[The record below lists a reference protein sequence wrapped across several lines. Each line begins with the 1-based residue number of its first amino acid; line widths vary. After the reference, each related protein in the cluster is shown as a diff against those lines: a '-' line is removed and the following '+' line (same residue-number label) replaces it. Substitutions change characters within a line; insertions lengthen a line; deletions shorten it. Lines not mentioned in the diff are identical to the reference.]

1 MVFSGILRFSLAKRS
16 CLTSLQ
22 PIRIRTANAFSV
34 RPSHS
39 IRKYIL
45 SSCLHYTKL
54 VRGWRRERNTVIALP
69 LPTPLVRRTTPASN
83 ITFTDSALVRRA
95 MADEGGTVK
104 TEEPPPRKCCD
115 MLWIVTTKEG
125 WLKLVEAIMTLL
137 TFSILASDP
146 INYRAEYEY
155 LIFVATTAFI
165 FVVLHIVL
173 RITHLF
179 EKLPSPLTH
188 PLIGFVGCFL
198 ASLALLVGSAISFA
212 RGEQN
217 SWHSYGRRLKS
228 SGICGFISTA
238 LFFFEGVYYIFL
250 YRRLS
255 RRGGKAEVKEEDDF
269 VQPPE
274 KV

>member
-1 MVFSGILRFSLAKRS
+1 
-16 CLTSLQ
+16 
-22 PIRIRTANAFSV
+22 
-34 RPSHS
+34 
-39 IRKYIL
+39 
-45 SSCLHYTKL
+45 
-54 VRGWRRERNTVIALP
+54 
-69 LPTPLVRRTTPASN
+69 
-83 ITFTDSALVRRA
+83 
-95 MADEGGTVK
+95 MAGENGTMN
-104 TEEPPPRKCCD
+104 TEEPPPRRCCD

-137 TFSILASDP
+137 TFSILAAHP
-146 INYRAEYEY
+146 ISIRAEYEY
-155 LIFVATTAFI
+155 LIFVATTTFV

-188 PLIGFVGCFL
+188 PLIGLVGCFL

-212 RGEQN
+212 RGEEHGE
-217 SWHSYGRRLKS
+217 SSLKS

-238 LFFFEGVYYIFL
+238 LFFCEGVYFIFL

>member
-1 MVFSGILRFSLAKRS
+1 
-16 CLTSLQ
+16 
-22 PIRIRTANAFSV
+22 
-34 RPSHS
+34 
-39 IRKYIL
+39 
-45 SSCLHYTKL
+45 
-54 VRGWRRERNTVIALP
+54 
-69 LPTPLVRRTTPASN
+69 
-83 ITFTDSALVRRA
+83 
-95 MADEGGTVK
+95 MADENGTTN
-104 TEEPPPRKCCD
+104 TEEPPPRSCCD
-115 MLWIVTTKEG
+115 MLWIVTTMEG

-137 TFSILASDP
+137 TFSILASHP
-146 INYRAEYEY
+146 ISYRDELEY

-188 PLIGFVGCFL
+188 PLIGLVGCFL

-212 RGEQN
+212 RGEQ
-217 SWHSYGRRLKS
+217 YGYRSLRI

-255 RRGGKAEVKEEDDF
+255 RRGKKEGLEEDDF

-274 KV
+274 KEERKDGV

>member
-1 MVFSGILRFSLAKRS
+1 
-16 CLTSLQ
+16 
-22 PIRIRTANAFSV
+22 
-34 RPSHS
+34 
-39 IRKYIL
+39 
-45 SSCLHYTKL
+45 
-54 VRGWRRERNTVIALP
+54 
-69 LPTPLVRRTTPASN
+69 
-83 ITFTDSALVRRA
+83 
-95 MADEGGTVK
+95 MAGDNGTMN

-115 MLWIVTTKEG
+115 MPWIVTTMEG

-146 INYRAEYEY
+146 ISYRAEYEY

-198 ASLALLVGSAISFA
+198 ASLALLVGSAIAFA
-212 RGEQN
+212 RGEVY
-217 SWHSYGRRLKS
+217 SWYSYDSRLKS

-255 RRGGKAEVKEEDDF
+255 RRGGKVEMKEDLPK
-269 VQPPE
+269 PPE
-274 KV
+274 EV

>member
-1 MVFSGILRFSLAKRS
+1 MS
-16 CLTSLQ
+16 
-22 PIRIRTANAFSV
+22 
-34 RPSHS
+34 
-39 IRKYIL
+39 
-45 SSCLHYTKL
+45 
-54 VRGWRRERNTVIALP
+54 
-69 LPTPLVRRTTPASN
+69 
-83 ITFTDSALVRRA
+83 
-95 MADEGGTVK
+95 
-104 TEEPPPRKCCD
+104 TEEPPARPCCD
-115 MLWIVTTKEG
+115 TQWTVTTKEG

-137 TFSILASDP
+137 TFSTLASHP
-146 INYRAEYEY
+146 INIRAEYEY

-188 PLIGFVGCFL
+188 PLIGLVGCFL

-212 RGEQN
+212 RGEEYHQ
-217 SWHSYGRRLKS
+217 SSLKS

-255 RRGGKAEVKEEDDF
+255 RRGRKAERKEDLL
-269 VQPPE
+269 QPPE

>member
-1 MVFSGILRFSLAKRS
+1 MS
-16 CLTSLQ
+16 
-22 PIRIRTANAFSV
+22 
-34 RPSHS
+34 
-39 IRKYIL
+39 
-45 SSCLHYTKL
+45 
-54 VRGWRRERNTVIALP
+54 
-69 LPTPLVRRTTPASN
+69 
-83 ITFTDSALVRRA
+83 
-95 MADEGGTVK
+95 
-104 TEEPPPRKCCD
+104 TEEPPARRCCD
-115 MLWIVTTKEG
+115 TQWIVTTKEG

-137 TFSILASDP
+137 TFSTLASHP
-146 INYRAEYEY
+146 ISYRAEYEY

-198 ASLALLVGSAISFA
+198 ASLALLVGSAIPFA
-212 RGEQN
+212 RGEEYRQ
-217 SWHSYGRRLKS
+217 SSLKS

-255 RRGGKAEVKEEDDF
+255 RRGRKAERKEDLL
-269 VQPPE
+269 QPPE

>member
-1 MVFSGILRFSLAKRS
+1 
-16 CLTSLQ
+16 
-22 PIRIRTANAFSV
+22 
-34 RPSHS
+34 
-39 IRKYIL
+39 
-45 SSCLHYTKL
+45 
-54 VRGWRRERNTVIALP
+54 
-69 LPTPLVRRTTPASN
+69 
-83 ITFTDSALVRRA
+83 
-95 MADEGGTVK
+95 MADENDTTN
-104 TEEPPPRKCCD
+104 TEEPPPRSCCD
-115 MLWIVTTKEG
+115 MLWIVTTMEG

-137 TFSILASDP
+137 AFSILASHPFIMMDVES
-146 INYRAEYEY
+146 AEYEY
-155 LIFVATTAFI
+155 LIFVATTTFV

-188 PLIGFVGCFL
+188 PLIGLVGCFL

-212 RGEQN
+212 RGEEHGE
-217 SWHSYGRRLKS
+217 SSLKS

-238 LFFFEGVYYIFL
+238 LFFCEGVYFIFL

>member
-1 MVFSGILRFSLAKRS
+1 
-16 CLTSLQ
+16 
-22 PIRIRTANAFSV
+22 
-34 RPSHS
+34 
-39 IRKYIL
+39 
-45 SSCLHYTKL
+45 
-54 VRGWRRERNTVIALP
+54 
-69 LPTPLVRRTTPASN
+69 
-83 ITFTDSALVRRA
+83 
-95 MADEGGTVK
+95 MAAENGTMN
-104 TEEPPPRKCCD
+104 TEEPPPRRCCD

-137 TFSILASDP
+137 TFSILASHP
-146 INYRAEYEY
+146 ISYRAEYEY
-155 LIFVATTAFI
+155 LIFAATATFV

-188 PLIGFVGCFL
+188 PLIGLVGCFL

-212 RGEQN
+212 RGEEYRQ
-217 SWHSYGRRLKS
+217 SSLKS

-238 LFFFEGVYYIFL
+238 LFFFEGVYFIFL

-255 RRGGKAEVKEEDDF
+255 RRRGKAEVKEEDDF

>member
-1 MVFSGILRFSLAKRS
+1 
-16 CLTSLQ
+16 
-22 PIRIRTANAFSV
+22 
-34 RPSHS
+34 
-39 IRKYIL
+39 
-45 SSCLHYTKL
+45 
-54 VRGWRRERNTVIALP
+54 
-69 LPTPLVRRTTPASN
+69 
-83 ITFTDSALVRRA
+83 
-95 MADEGGTVK
+95 MAGENGTMN
-104 TEEPPPRKCCD
+104 TEEPPPRSCCD
-115 MLWIVTTKEG
+115 ILWIVTTMEG

-146 INYRAEYEY
+146 ISIRAFSGAEYEY

-188 PLIGFVGCFL
+188 PLIGLVGCFL

-212 RGEQN
+212 RGE
-217 SWHSYGRRLKS
+217 HYGQSSLKS

-238 LFFFEGVYYIFL
+238 LFFFEGVYFIFL

-255 RRGGKAEVKEEDDF
+255 RRGRKAEMKEDLP
-269 VQPPE
+269 QPPE
-274 KV
+274 EV

>member
-1 MVFSGILRFSLAKRS
+1 
-16 CLTSLQ
+16 
-22 PIRIRTANAFSV
+22 
-34 RPSHS
+34 
-39 IRKYIL
+39 
-45 SSCLHYTKL
+45 
-54 VRGWRRERNTVIALP
+54 
-69 LPTPLVRRTTPASN
+69 
-83 ITFTDSALVRRA
+83 
-95 MADEGGTVK
+95 MADENGTTN
-104 TEEPPPRKCCD
+104 TEEPPPRRCCD
-115 MLWIVTTKEG
+115 MLWIVTTMEG

-137 TFSILASDP
+137 TFSILASHP
-146 INYRAEYEY
+146 ISYLTELEY

-188 PLIGFVGCFL
+188 PLIGLVGCFL

-212 RGEQN
+212 RGERY
-217 SWHSYGRRLKS
+217 YGQRANKLKS

-238 LFFFEGVYYIFL
+238 LFFFEGVYFIFL

-255 RRGGKAEVKEEDDF
+255 RRGGKAELQEEEDF

-274 KV
+274 KEERKDGV

>member
-1 MVFSGILRFSLAKRS
+1 M
-16 CLTSLQ
+16 
-22 PIRIRTANAFSV
+22 N
-34 RPSHS
+34 
-39 IRKYIL
+39 
-45 SSCLHYTKL
+45 
-54 VRGWRRERNTVIALP
+54 
-69 LPTPLVRRTTPASN
+69 
-83 ITFTDSALVRRA
+83 
-95 MADEGGTVK
+95 
-104 TEEPPPRKCCD
+104 TEEPPPRRCCD

-137 TFSILASDP
+137 TFSILASHP
-146 INYRAEYEY
+146 ISIRAEYEY
-155 LIFVATTAFI
+155 LIFVATTTFV

-188 PLIGFVGCFL
+188 PLIGLVGCFL

-212 RGEQN
+212 AGEKYHD
-217 SWHSYGRRLKS
+217 STLKS

-255 RRGGKAEVKEEDDF
+255 RRGRKAEMKEDLP
-269 VQPPE
+269 QPPE
-274 KV
+274 EV

>member
-1 MVFSGILRFSLAKRS
+1 M
-16 CLTSLQ
+16 
-22 PIRIRTANAFSV
+22 N
-34 RPSHS
+34 
-39 IRKYIL
+39 
-45 SSCLHYTKL
+45 
-54 VRGWRRERNTVIALP
+54 
-69 LPTPLVRRTTPASN
+69 
-83 ITFTDSALVRRA
+83 
-95 MADEGGTVK
+95 
-104 TEEPPPRKCCD
+104 TEEPPPRRCCD

-137 TFSILASDP
+137 TFSILASHRFS
-146 INYRAEYEY
+146 YLTELEY

-188 PLIGFVGCFL
+188 PLIGLVGCFL

-212 RGEQN
+212 RGRE
-217 SWHSYGRRLKS
+217 SEIMLKS

-255 RRGGKAEVKEEDDF
+255 RRRRKAEMKEDLP
-269 VQPPE
+269 QPPE
-274 KV
+274 EV

>member
-1 MVFSGILRFSLAKRS
+1 
-16 CLTSLQ
+16 
-22 PIRIRTANAFSV
+22 
-34 RPSHS
+34 
-39 IRKYIL
+39 
-45 SSCLHYTKL
+45 
-54 VRGWRRERNTVIALP
+54 
-69 LPTPLVRRTTPASN
+69 
-83 ITFTDSALVRRA
+83 
-95 MADEGGTVK
+95 MADENGTMN
-104 TEEPPPRKCCD
+104 TEEPPPRRCCD

-137 TFSILASDP
+137 TFSILASHRFS
-146 INYRAEYEY
+146 YLTELEY

-179 EKLPSPLTH
+179 EKLPSPLIH
-188 PLIGFVGCFL
+188 PLIGLVGCFL

-212 RGEQN
+212 RGEQY
-217 SWHSYGRRLKS
+217 YGERANKLKS

-238 LFFFEGVYYIFL
+238 LFFFEGVYYIIL

-255 RRGGKAEVKEEDDF
+255 RRGGKAEVKEEEDF

-274 KV
+274 KEERKDGV

>member
-1 MVFSGILRFSLAKRS
+1 
-16 CLTSLQ
+16 
-22 PIRIRTANAFSV
+22 
-34 RPSHS
+34 
-39 IRKYIL
+39 
-45 SSCLHYTKL
+45 
-54 VRGWRRERNTVIALP
+54 
-69 LPTPLVRRTTPASN
+69 
-83 ITFTDSALVRRA
+83 
-95 MADEGGTVK
+95 MADENGTMN
-104 TEEPPPRKCCD
+104 TEEPPPRRCCD

-137 TFSILASDP
+137 TFSILASHRFS
-146 INYRAEYEY
+146 YLTELEY

-188 PLIGFVGCFL
+188 PLIGLVGCFL

-212 RGEQN
+212 RGEEHGE
-217 SWHSYGRRLKS
+217 SSLKS

-238 LFFFEGVYYIFL
+238 LFFCEGVYFIFL